1 MPNKK
6 KQPTYYREFEGLD
19 QMMDLVASG
28 EALQMFKAL
37 LGGLGEPE
45 ERYPYERLGSG
56 YELRP
61 IEILAEGGQFV
72 LENRENYSHL
82 YHNGKKVTEKIF
94 RKGGMGGKFI
104 DGYCS
109 LILYKQ
115 KEEHTE
121 KKHGFDFGIHVI
133 INQLGDIVLE
143 GTGIS
148 SYPSHCGGNVGKLN
162 DTYYNLKTG
171 EAILTSSSSG
181 AISSKNLI
189 ILEHRYAWYNKDLPL
204 GVYIINKETCEVTKI
219 DDIK

>member
-1 MPNKK
+1 MQAMN
-6 KQPTYYREFEGLD
+6 TFLAIARNSGYGFETI
-19 QMMDLVASG
+19 
-28 EALQMFKAL
+28 F
-37 LGGLGEPE
+37 GGLGEPE
-45 ERYPYERLGSG
+45 EHCPYERLGSG

-61 IEILAEGGQFV
+61 IKILAEGGQFV
-72 LENRENYSHL
+72 LDNREKYSHL
-82 YHNGKKVTEKIF
+82 YHNGLKVTDFVF
-94 RKGGMGGKFI
+94 RKGGMGGEFI

-148 SYPSHCGGNVGKLN
+148 SYPSHCGGNVGKLK

-171 EAILTSSSSG
+171 EPILTASSSG
-181 AISSKNLI
+181 VISSKNLI
-189 ILEHRYAWYNKDLPL
+189 IIEHRYDLYNKNLNL
-204 GVYIINKETCEVTKI
+204 GVYTINKETCEVSKI
-219 DDIK
+219 DNIK